1 MKRKLCELGIIIL
14 FYLLQVSLCRVI
26 AIGGVAPN
34 LMIILPVLFGYFNG
48 SKEGMYVG
56 FCSGIMYDLFF
67 TDLLGFTALMFTLIG
82 FFSGM
87 LSNRYEEG
95 NFVIP
100 IFLTAGGVLFYEFF
114 VFIGNFLLQNRLIL
128 PFFMTRVILPEIVYT
143 VIAMLV
149 LYKPLQLL
157 NKVFDSRKRKVKDI
171 DETIL

>member
-26 AIGGVAPN
+26 AIGGVSPN
-34 LMIILPVLFGYFNG
+34 LMIILPILFGYYNG
-48 SKEGMYVG
+48 SKEGIYVG

-67 TDLLGFTALMFTLIG
+67 TDLLGFTALMITLIG
-82 FFSGM
+82 FFSG
-87 LSNRYEEG
+87 LLCNRYEEG

-100 IFLTAGGVLFYEFF
+100 IILTAGSVMFYEFF
-114 VFIGNFLLQNRLIL
+114 VFIGNFLLHNRLIL
-128 PFFMTRVILPEIVYT
+128 SYFMSRIILPEIIYT
-143 VIAMLV
+143 VIVMLI

-157 NKVFDSRKRKVKDI
+157 NKVLDSRKRKVKDI